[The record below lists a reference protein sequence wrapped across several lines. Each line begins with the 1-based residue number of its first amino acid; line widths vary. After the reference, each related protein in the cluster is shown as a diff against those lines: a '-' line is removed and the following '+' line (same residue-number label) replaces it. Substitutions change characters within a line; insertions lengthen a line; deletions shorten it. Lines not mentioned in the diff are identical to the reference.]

1 MPENK
6 DCALARE
13 PFPLL
18 DKLTIFG
25 FATKIPDIIFG
36 CFMAIPVKTLSS
48 QLIISNIS
56 STNTETIRPIKTT
69 AEPSDRAC

>member
-36 CFMAIPVKTLSS
+36 CFMAITGILQSCEDAF
-48 QLIISNIS
+48 LA
-56 STNTETIRPIKTT
+56 TNYI
-69 AEPSDRAC
+69 